1 MIYQIIYTH
10 NYNKKAEK
18 FLKKHPG
25 LKNQYQKTLEML
37 EINPHHP
44 SLRLHKL
51 KGNLHSFYS
60 VSINLAY
67 RITMDFMIE
76 NKQIILLDIGGH
88 DWVYG

>member
-10 NYNKKAEK
+10 NYNKKAAK

-25 LKNQYQKTLEML
+25 LKNQYQKTLELL

-51 KGNLHSFYS
+51 KGGLHSFYS
-60 VSINLAY
+60 VSINLSY
-67 RITMDFMIE
+67 RIAMDFIIE
-76 NKQIILLDIGGH
+76 NKKIILLDIGDH